1 MMTEFRTWKWMM
13 PGLAVPILL
22 VLQLWM
28 NDMAARSGAPD
39 LRICGF
45 ATVPMMA
52 ILAVQAWAGFNAY
65 YRQIE
70 VDQLSARRNALATTA
85 EIRLFE
91 ATKGMHPVAVQ
102 LLLKHRLTVWRIRE
116 TPIEELAD
124 WVLDADPRVHYR
136 FVEFIL
142 TNSNFYNIYPKN
154 RLNDKAKTFDPEKV
168 VTDYEQYEAF
178 VSLLQNRLMLTEA
191 YGNQPGCWI
200 EPWKPEL
207 VARRFG
213 VTLEA
218 EEKEELTA
226 VDKEIIENQTQ
237 GA

>member
-1 MMTEFRTWKWMM
+1 MSEFRNWKWMV
-13 PGLAVPILL
+13 PGMAAPILL
-22 VLQLWM
+22 VLQLWI
-28 NDMAARSGAPD
+28 NDLAKSANAEM
-39 LRICGF
+39 LTWCGF
-45 ATVPMMA
+45 ATVPMIA

-91 ATKGMHPVAVQ
+91 ATKGMHPEAVK

-154 RLNDKAKTFDPEKV
+154 RLNDKARSFDPTGA
-168 VTDYEQYEAF
+168 VTDYEQYDAF

-191 YGNQPGCWI
+191 FGNQPGCWI

-218 EEKEELTA
+218 EEKEDLTA